1 MTTLEIIKKIET
13 DELFVLEE
21 INTLISY
28 YQLKHTMRWAHT
40 RTEDE
45 TESVAEHIYGMHVL
59 IDYFYPLVSVTESLD
74 LDKIRHMATWH
85 DMAEAFVG
93 DMTTRT
99 KTKEHE
105 QNEKIAEAH
114 IMQDAPAHLTL
125 MLQAVYQEYDAR
137 ITRESAFVKAI
148 DKIEPNFHLH
158 FLSTKEKDY
167 SKYLDLGWTVEE
179 YRTYRQPYIREF
191 PIIQK
196 FDDVLY
202 EKSKAYNFFPKS

>member
-1 MTTLEIIKKIET
+1 MTIAEINKKIMT
-13 DELFVLEE
+13 DSEFVQHELD
-21 INTLISY
+21 TLITY

-45 TESVAEHIYGMHVL
+45 TESVAEHIYGIHIL
-59 IDYFYPLVSVTESLD
+59 TDYFYPLVSVTEPHD
-74 LDKIRHMATWH
+74 LNKIRHMATWH

-105 QNEKIAEAH
+105 QNEKTAEAQ
-114 IMQDAPAHLTL
+114 IMQDAPLHLTT
-125 MLQAVYQEYDAR
+125 MLQAVYHEYDAR

-179 YRTYRQPYIREF
+179 YRTYREPYICEF

-196 FDDVLY
+196 FDDVLF